1 MEKYKNMKNPFI
13 SYQKSLERKRK
24 RQGNPTIMKIKK
36 KKKIFL
42 FKLNLNLIGKNGFV
56 Y

>member
-1 MEKYKNMKNPFI
+1 MEKYKNMKNPYI

-36 KKKIFL
+36 KNIIIIF
-42 FKLNLNLIGKNGFV
+42 K
-56 Y
+56 